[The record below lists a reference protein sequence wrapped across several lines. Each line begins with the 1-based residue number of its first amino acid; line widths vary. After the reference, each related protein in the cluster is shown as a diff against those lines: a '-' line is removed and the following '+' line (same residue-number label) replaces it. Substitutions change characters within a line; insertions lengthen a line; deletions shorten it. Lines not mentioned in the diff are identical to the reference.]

1 MKIGLVPMSAKPYH
15 RGHHYLVTT
24 AAAQNDKVLL
34 FISISDRCRK
44 GEVPIYG
51 EDMHQIWCNQLEGI
65 LPNNVEPIYG
75 GSPVRKVYETLIS
88 EEEKLNLGSLVEN
101 TYTVYSDEEDTRL
114 NYTVGR
120 SKKPGAISP
129 VDKYFPSLYTQGYVS
144 FAAETNPGMF
154 SRGDGAPAVSGT
166 KMRNMLPDANKKS
179 QFVADLPEDLPD
191 ESKSSIYD
199 RLRKR
204 IQKEHSQ
211 VEDDRDRAILESFFR
226 TRKKRPEKGTEE
238 YSTYLEEVMDELHH
252 IKSSYD
258 ARKKTGARYRKEASK
273 IQDAYSELRRLK
285 RKNQKLL
292 NAQLVNEYYNQGSYN
307 YKVEITDSND
317 LDRESIRNFFRRFK
331 S

>member
-1 MKIGLVPMSAKPYH
+1 MRIGLVPMSAKPYH
-15 RGHHYLVTT
+15 RGHHYLVST

-51 EDMHQIWCNQLEGI
+51 EDMQQIWCDQLEGI
-65 LPNNVEPIYG
+65 LPDNVEPIYG

-88 EEEKLNLGSLVEN
+88 EEEKLSLGGLIEN
-101 TYTVYSDEEDTRL
+101 TYTVYSDEEDTKL

-120 SKKPGAISP
+120 SKKPGAIAP
-129 VDKYFPSLYTQGYVS
+129 VDKYFPNLYAQGYVS

-154 SRGDGAPAVSGT
+154 SRGDGAPDVSGT
-166 KMRNMLPDANKKS
+166 KMRDMLPDVSKKP
-179 QFVADLPEDLPD
+179 QFIAGLPEDLPD
-191 ESKSSIYD
+191 EGKSSIYD
-199 RLRKR
+199 RLHKR
-204 IQKEHSQ
+204 VQKENKGIGA
-211 VEDDRDRAILESFFR
+211 DLDRAILESFFR

-238 YSTYLEEVMDELHH
+238 YTAYLEEVMDELRH

-285 RKNQKLL
+285 RKNEKFL
-292 NAQLVNEYYNQGSYN
+292 NAQLVNEHYNAKSYSCDVVLSD
-307 YKVEITDSND
+307 KEDIR
-317 LDRESIRNFFRRFK
+317 REDIRSFFRRFK